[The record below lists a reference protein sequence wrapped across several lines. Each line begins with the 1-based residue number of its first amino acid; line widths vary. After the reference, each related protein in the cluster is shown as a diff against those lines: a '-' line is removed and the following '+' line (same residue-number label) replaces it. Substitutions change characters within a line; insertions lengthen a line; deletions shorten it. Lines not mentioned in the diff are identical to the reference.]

1 MTTELADRIT
11 AATPDRPTAARS
23 PRRSRL
29 AAQLAASIALS
40 AATVIG
46 ALTLTGMRLAERQL
60 DADLREAARVTAV
73 ALADEMELRP
83 EPITAEALVPLLRD
97 FMNAA
102 VDLSS
107 ISVFEVRDGRA
118 VPLVGTSVV
127 SAPPTTVLQQAIEG
141 RQLVWSDQVPHTAII
156 AVPVVRGDDSGGV
169 TAIGGVVAVAV
180 SLTTVEQLQ
189 RTAGL
194 IAVGGA
200 IFGMAGI
207 TLLIHLRAR
216 RLVLEPLTEIRRVIA
231 RVRDRDLT
239 ARAEVGADNELREV
253 AEGLNAMLAELDSLN
268 RSLNQRVYAATEELR
283 DRNEQ
288 LVRSYESVLQ
298 LRETAARAEQLAAVG
313 QTMANV
319 AHQIG
324 TPLNLASG
332 HVQLLKQSL
341 TDPALQRR
349 LNIVQEQI
357 ERVASAVR
365 DLLERARPR
374 TDRRPVSLAAILDRI
389 GEMLRVRLSA
399 AGVVLEEAIDANLPD
414 VLADETQLELALLN
428 LVTNAIDAM
437 PGGGTLAVTAAR
449 AADGVRIQVRDSGT
463 GIAPA
468 VLATVFDP
476 WVTTKPAGRG
486 NGLGLSITQEV
497 VNRLGGTITVASTP
511 GEGATFTIDLPAA
524 AAVQPS

>member
-1 MTTELADRIT
+1 MTTAQRVEV
-11 AATPDRPTAARS
+11 AAAAPERPTAARP

-29 AAQLAASIALS
+29 GTQFAASIAIS
-40 AATVIG
+40 VATVIG
-46 ALTLTGMRLAERQL
+46 ALTIVGMRLAERQL

-73 ALADEMELRP
+73 ALADDIELRP
-83 EPITAEALVPLLRD
+83 EPIAGAALVPLLRD

-102 VDLSS
+102 VDLSA
-107 ISVFEVRDGRA
+107 ISVFAMKDGQA
-118 VPLVGTSVV
+118 IALVGTSVV
-127 SAPPTTVLQQAIEG
+127 SAPPTAVVQQAIIT
-141 RQLVWSDQVPHTAII
+141 RQPAWSEAVPHTAII
-156 AVPVVRGDDSGGV
+156 AVPVMRGDDVAG
-169 TAIGGVVAVAV
+169 AVAVAV

-216 RLVLEPLTEIRRVIA
+216 RLVLEPLAEIRRVIA
-231 RVRDRDLT
+231 RARDGDLT
-239 ARAEVGADNELREV
+239 SRATLDRDNELKEV
-253 AEGLNAMLAELDSLN
+253 ADGLNAMLAELDSLN
-268 RSLNQRVYAATEELR
+268 QSLNQRVAAATGELR
-283 DRNEQ
+283 DRNLE
-288 LVRSYESVLQ
+288 LVRSYENVLQ

-324 TPLNLASG
+324 TPLNLVSG
-332 HVQLLKQSL
+332 HVQLLLQEVNDS
-341 TDPALQRR
+341 ALQRR

-357 ERVASAVR
+357 ERVASTVR

-374 TDRRPVSLAAILDRI
+374 TDRRAVNVSTILGRL
-389 GEMLRVRLSA
+389 GEMLRARLAA
-399 AGVVLEEAIDANLPD
+399 AGVVLEQELAAGLPD
-414 VLADETQLELALLN
+414 VAADETQLELALLN

-437 PGGGTLAVTAAR
+437 ADGGTLSVLATPAAQ
-449 AADGVRIQVRDSGT
+449 GVRIQVRDTGT
-463 GIAPA
+463 GIAPD
-468 VLATVFDP
+468 VLAKIFDP

-486 NGLGLSITQEV
+486 NGLGLSITQDV
-497 VNRLGGTITVASTP
+497 ITRLGGTISVTSTF

-524 AAVQPS
+524 DAAVQAS